1 MLGAARPTTSVSAS
15 DSCCSGMTGLGFG
28 TGTSSIAAPMYDA
41 CSPWSTNQVSRSAVS
56 CSHAVGLRRAGKI
69 AAHWR
74 VTVEFEAKDHPAP
87 IHLEVVIPVPQ
98 LLYSDPKPLVN
109 MDAGQRV
116 PVHYLKKW
124 PALAVI
130 DSLVK

>member
-1 MLGAARPTTSVSAS
+1 
-15 DSCCSGMTGLGFG
+15 
-28 TGTSSIAAPMYDA
+28 
-41 CSPWSTNQVSRSAVS
+41 
-56 CSHAVGLRRAGKI
+56 
-69 AAHWR
+69 
-74 VTVEFEAKDHPAP
+74 VEFEAKDHPAP